1 MDSKPFQEIFINQNC
16 NHSFCDECIAKYVA
30 AKIQENISNVKCPEP
45 KCRGILEPQNCMSI
59 IPKEVFERWENA
71 LCENLVLATSK
82 KFYCPFKD
90 CSAMLVNDDGNEVV
104 TCSECSHC
112 HRLFCAQ
119 CKVAWHGGME
129 CGEFMGLNEN
139 EREKEDLMVMNL
151 AKAKRW
157 RRCGHRFCLWKAM
170 ESQQQQVDDE
180 VVEGKVVGGKGS
192 QTVA

>member
-1 MDSKPFQEIFINQNC
+1 M
-16 NHSFCDECIAKYVA
+16 
-30 AKIQENISNVKCPEP
+30 KCPEP

-71 LCENLVLATSK
+71 FCENLVLATSR
-82 KFYCPFKD
+82 KFYCSFKD
-90 CSAMLVNDDGNEVV
+90 CSTMLVNDDGNEVV
-104 TCSECSHC
+104 TCFECPNC

-151 AKAKRW
+151 EEAKRW
-157 RRCGHRFCLWKAM
+157 RRCGHRFCYACHY
-170 ESQQQQVDDE
+170 
-180 VVEGKVVGGKGS
+180 
-192 QTVA
+192 

>member
-1 MDSKPFQEIFINQNC
+1 MLSCVLFAWIQKSKPFQEIFINQNC
-16 NHSFCDECIAKYVA
+16 NHSFYDECIAKYVA

-45 KCRGILEPQNCMSI
+45 KCREILEPQNCMSI

-82 KFYCPFKD
+82 KFYCSFKD
-90 CSAMLVNDDGNEVV
+90 CSTMLVNDDGNEVV
-104 TCSECSHC
+104 TCSECPNC

-151 AKAKRW
+151 EEAKRW
-157 RRCGHRFCLWKAM
+157 RSSISFSYVYVQNLLIEH
-170 ESQQQQVDDE
+170 S
-180 VVEGKVVGGKGS
+180 
-192 QTVA
+192 